1 MLTNHTHLKEWLN
14 ELKDTTLGFL
24 NKIHNKYFYQYSLSG
39 DLYSSSIKWGLGNA
53 VFAAKIFYLLGD
65 MDTDRSE
72 KIAKFIKSFQ
82 NDQGYI
88 HDPLV
93 EQKSKL
99 RRYVNAFRSKN
110 FANIFNEQT
119 RRAETRQSF
128 AALICL
134 NDKPHIPFLKIP
146 YTKNQITKYIEKLN
160 WSQPWGACSHISHLL
175 FFFKQNNAL
184 FNIHQDNT
192 DNLIKYVIDTVND
205 KYRQNDGSWYPPS
218 ITLPHYEKVNAAM
231 KMMTAFDAVN
241 WYDFDKERELIDLCL
256 LAINEGHACNHFN
269 VICVLYH
276 CTRKTDY
283 RKNDIYNY
291 CIRQLEFFKEY
302 YWPETGGFSFLKGHA
317 NRNYYG
323 AILTK
328 GFEEPDIHGTIL
340 FLWGITLISKILNIN
355 DYVNLKIPVT

>member
-1 MLTNHTHLKEWLN
+1 MHEKKIIEWLRPLKSDILKFLEQLN
-14 ELKDTTLGFL
+14 ENNFF
-24 NKIHNKYFYQYSLSG
+24 HYSLTG
-39 DLYSSSIKWGLGNA
+39 DLYSSDNKWGLGNA
-53 VFAAKIFYLLGD
+53 VFAAKIYYMLGD

-110 FANIFNEQT
+110 FANFFNEQT

-134 NDKPHIPFLKIP
+134 NDKPHKPFLKIP

-175 FFFKQNNAL
+175 FFLKQNNAL
-184 FNIHQDNT
+184 FNIHQDDT
-192 DNLIKYVIDTVND
+192 HNLITYVIGSVND
-205 KYRQNDGSWYPPS
+205 MYRQSDGSWYPPS
-218 ITLPHYEKVNAAM
+218 SNIPHYEKVNAAM
-231 KMMTAFDAVN
+231 KMMTAFDAVS
-241 WYDFDKERELIDLCL
+241 WYDFDKEKELIDLCL

-276 CTRKTDY
+276 CSRKTDY
-283 RKNDIYNY
+283 KKNE
-291 CIRQLEFFKEY
+291 IRQYCLNQLSHYRQY
-302 YWPETGGFSFLKGHA
+302 YWPDSGGFSFFKGKA
-317 NRNYYG
+317 NHNYYG
-323 AILTK
+323 AIISRGLK
-328 GFEEPDIHGTIL
+328 EPDIHGTVL
-340 FLWGITLISKILNIN
+340 FLWGISLIVKMLEYDHLIQLNAPI
-355 DYVNLKIPVT
+355 T